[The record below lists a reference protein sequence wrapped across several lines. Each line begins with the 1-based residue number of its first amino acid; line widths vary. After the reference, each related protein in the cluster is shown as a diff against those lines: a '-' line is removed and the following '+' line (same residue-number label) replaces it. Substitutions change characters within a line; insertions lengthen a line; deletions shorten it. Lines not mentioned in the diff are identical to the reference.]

1 MNTLELVIFL
11 VGGCLCGSI
20 LIVAYLEVA
29 IALTRKIDEES
40 TKKAEQQMNE

>member
-1 MNTLELVIFL
+1 MSTLELVIFL

-29 IALTRKIDEES
+29 IALTHKIDKEAA
-40 TKKAEQQMNE
+40 KKAEQKMNK